1 MVILVNTI
9 YRIRESLQWNQEK
22 MADEMNVT
30 VVMYWAG
37 YVYRYWH
44 YVTGE
49 SSREIYRQAPAK
61 TMNVNY
67 LMFHTMDR
75 KR

>member
-30 VVMYWAG
+30 VVMYLAG

-49 SSREIYRQAPAK
+49 SSREIYR
-61 TMNVNY
+61 
-67 LMFHTMDR
+67 
-75 KR
+75 

>member
-30 VVMYWAG
+30 VV
-37 YVYRYWH
+37 
-44 YVTGE
+44 
-49 SSREIYRQAPAK
+49 
-61 TMNVNY
+61 NVLGGIRVSILALCN
-67 LMFHTMDR
+67 R
-75 KR
+75 